1 MRKAIS
7 IVAVAAAAAS
17 FPALAKAADAG
28 GVAKAFADMGRE
40 LESDEPGTWTAYASG
55 AASALSWANSILEAR
70 KEPRLYCPPRGAAE
84 KPSRYAAVA
93 LNEYKGNKPR
103 YDSLD
108 KYPADAVSLA
118 VVNGLMVKYPC
129 KQ

>member
-7 IVAVAAAAAS
+7 IVAVAAGTAIMPLLASAAA
-17 FPALAKAADAG
+17 AG
-28 GVAKAFADMGRE
+28 GVAKAFADMGSE
-40 LESDEPGTWTAYASG
+40 LEAGEPGIWTAYASG
-55 AASALSWANSILEAR
+55 AASALSWTNSILEAR

-84 KPSRYAAVA
+84 KPSSYAAVA

-108 KYPADAVSLA
+108 KYPADAVALA

-129 KQ
+129 K